1 MPALHETPSANR
13 LHIAIYGRRNAGK
26 SSLINA
32 LTGQQAALVSDIPGT
47 TTDPVKKAME
57 VRGLGAC
64 MLIDTAGFDDEGELG
79 ALRVQKTSE
88 TIPKADIA
96 LLVCSEEDLTL
107 ERIWSAKLKDAGVKQ
122 IAVIS
127 KADIQDPAP
136 LAEAIMRELGM
147 QPIIVSAKTQTGIP
161 ELLTAL
167 ARAVPESH
175 GSHPILGG
183 LANPGDT
190 VLLVMPQDSA
200 APKGRLILPQVQ
212 TIREL
217 LDTGC
222 VSINA
227 TPETLDAALSALH
240 APPALIITD
249 SQVFREVYEKTPKQ
263 SKLTSFSVLFAAHK
277 GDITAF
283 VEGARAVDQ
292 LNETSRILIAEACTH
307 APVTE
312 DIGRVKIPAMLRK
325 KFGAGLQID
334 HVSGTDFPTVLDD
347 YDLVIHCGGCM
358 FNRTY
363 LLSRVQQARSA
374 GVPITNYGVLIA
386 KMKGIL
392 DKVSLPEA

>member
-79 ALRVQKTSE
+79 ALRVQKTCE
-88 TIPKADIA
+88 TIPKTDIA

-136 LAEAIMRELGM
+136 LAEAVAHELGM

-183 LANPGDT
+183 LAKPGDT
-190 VLLVMPQDSA
+190 VLLVCRKTVPPPKVVSSFHRCKPSA
-200 APKGRLILPQVQ
+200 NCSIPDVFPSMQPLKLWMLHFQHSIRPLHSSLPIPKFFGKSMKKRQSRVNSPHFLCCLLRTKVILP
-212 TIREL
+212 L
-217 LDTGC
+217 LSK
-222 VSINA
+222 V
-227 TPETLDAALSALH
+227 H
-240 APPALIITD
+240 AP
-249 SQVFREVYEKTPKQ
+249 
-263 SKLTSFSVLFAAHK
+263 
-277 GDITAF
+277 
-283 VEGARAVDQ
+283 
-292 LNETSRILIAEACTH
+292 
-307 APVTE
+307 
-312 DIGRVKIPAMLRK
+312 
-325 KFGAGLQID
+325 
-334 HVSGTDFPTVLDD
+334 
-347 YDLVIHCGGCM
+347 
-358 FNRTY
+358 
-363 LLSRVQQARSA
+363 
-374 GVPITNYGVLIA
+374 
-386 KMKGIL
+386 
-392 DKVSLPEA
+392 

>member
-1 MPALHETPSANR
+1 MPSLNETPFANR

-32 LTGQQAALVSDIPGT
+32 LTDQSVALVSDVPGT
-47 TTDPVKKAME
+47 TTDPVQKAME

-64 MLIDTAGFDDEGELG
+64 LLIDTAGFDDEGELG
-79 ALRVQKTSE
+79 ALRVQKTGE

-96 LLVCSEEDLTL
+96 LLVCADEDLTL
-107 ERIWSAKLKDAGVKQ
+107 ERQWSEKLKAAGVKQ

-127 KADIQDPAP
+127 KADKRDPKP
-136 LAEAIMRELGM
+136 LSEIVRRELRLE
-147 QPIIVSAKTQTGIP
+147 PVIVSAQTREGIP
-161 ELLTAL
+161 ALLTAM
-167 ARAVPESH
+167 ARAVPESFGAH
-175 GSHPILGG
+175 SILGG
-183 LANPGDT
+183 LAKPGDT

-217 LDTGC
+217 LDMGC
-222 VSINA
+222 VSINT
-227 TPETLDAALSALH
+227 TPDTMTAALAALRE
-240 APPALIITD
+240 PPALIITD
-249 SQVFREVYEKTPKQ
+249 SQVFREVYEKTPEG
-263 SKLTSFSVLFAAHK
+263 SRLTSFSVLFAAHK

-283 VEGARAVDQ
+283 VEGARAVDK
-292 LNETSRILIAEACTH
+292 LTETSRVLIAEACTH
-307 APVTE
+307 APATE

-334 HVSGTDFPTVLDD
+334 HVSGANFPTSLDD
-347 YDLVIHCGGCM
+347 YDLIIHCGGCM

-363 LLSRVQQARSA
+363 LLSRVRQAQGA

-392 DKVSLPEA
+392 DQVSLPEA